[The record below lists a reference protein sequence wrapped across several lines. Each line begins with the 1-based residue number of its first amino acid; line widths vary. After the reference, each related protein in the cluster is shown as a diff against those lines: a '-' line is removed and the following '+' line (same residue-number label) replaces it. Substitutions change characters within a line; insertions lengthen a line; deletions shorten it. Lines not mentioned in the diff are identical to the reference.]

1 MKHGIVLL
9 SFGNDA
15 YAHFAWNM
23 AMSIKAASSIPIHL
37 VASQKHLSFLNDRQC
52 FDYITELD
60 QADYLHG
67 GVFAPAKA
75 KLSLY
80 KYLIFDE
87 NIYLDV
93 DGICLK
99 DICPLFD
106 ECKDG
111 DYFSQV
117 VGWGRHGVRDFKE
130 MVWAWGDQIYDHF
143 AIPQDARIPFIN
155 SSFQFIRLSD
165 QAKGLYS
172 QAMRNFI
179 NAIPIKDLRFTWGKS
194 QPDELYMNVALA
206 QTGIDPTLK
215 NPYPVYFNYRQ
226 IDPEQDIVR
235 DHYVL
240 GLYGDHNFTH
250 RTVVDYYD
258 RKMNQILRTNFN
270 MSIRHKA
277 NSLMKRKF
285 TITRSA

>member
-1 MKHGIVLL
+1 MIF
-9 SFGNDA
+9 SYSPRTA
-15 YAHFAWNM
+15 FA
-23 AMSIKAASSIPIHL
+23 AAES
-37 VASQKHLSFLNDRQC
+37 VV
-52 FDYITELD
+52 EL
-60 QADYLHG
+60 
-67 GVFAPAKA
+67 
-75 KLSLY
+75 
-80 KYLIFDE
+80 
-87 NIYLDV
+87 
-93 DGICLK
+93 
-99 DICPLFD
+99 
-106 ECKDG
+106 
-111 DYFSQV
+111 
-117 VGWGRHGVRDFKE
+117 VRDL
-130 MVWAWGDQIYDHF
+130 
-143 AIPQDARIPFIN
+143 DAARRIWE
-155 SSFQFIRLSD
+155 
-165 QAKGLYS
+165 
-172 QAMRNFI
+172 
-179 NAIPIKDLRFTWGKS
+179 PILGKS